1 MKKILAL
8 LLSVVM
14 ILMVSA
20 VAFADSEPV
29 KAVFVE
35 TTGGKVQGYR
45 YDGIDNF
52 LGIQYGTAERFQA
65 PQAYSWGDMVRVC
78 NVEGE
83 VAPQMTIDTATRD
96 LFNCF
101 PNKLLQVQS
110 EKLCLQLNVWTPE
123 SSTASAR
130 PVVVWLH
137 GGGWS
142 TGSSTQFNMYL
153 GEALAKKEDVVFV
166 SINHR
171 LNCLGYL
178 DVSAFFLLE
187 HHSEADDVA
196 AFEPCLIIVFI
207 GSVIPRAVVVHTGEI
222 TRVNTCLH
230 LLVIYRIERVVAD
243 VSVYLLKLCIDLTAL
258 LDIGYLV
265 VIVVERDGHRNDERH
280 RAGYS
285 RYAYGYAE

>member
-1 MKKILAL
+1 
-8 LLSVVM
+8 M

-110 EKLCLQLNVWTPE
+110 EKLCLQLNQM
-123 SSTASAR
+123 
-130 PVVVWLH
+130 L
-137 GGGWS
+137 
-142 TGSSTQFNMYL
+142 
-153 GEALAKKEDVVFV
+153 
-166 SINHR
+166 
-171 LNCLGYL
+171 
-178 DVSAFFLLE
+178 
-187 HHSEADDVA
+187 
-196 AFEPCLIIVFI
+196 
-207 GSVIPRAVVVHTGEI
+207 
-222 TRVNTCLH
+222 
-230 LLVIYRIERVVAD
+230 
-243 VSVYLLKLCIDLTAL
+243 
-258 LDIGYLV
+258 
-265 VIVVERDGHRNDERH
+265 HRNIH
-280 RAGYS
+280 RYT
-285 RYAYGYAE
+285 